1 MVSTDREIIFTDTKT
16 SDFLNLCWD
25 NLIIL
30 DAGEGIKN
38 IQEKIKELNLKNE
51 DSKWSVLTNSV
62 YVLDELAPYT
72 YDNKSNIHNA
82 FYRFQSEEG
91 QIIFPLALLTDRELK
106 FGHKLG
112 TMFCN
117 GEFNDGIKKLGRGEF
132 FKE

>member
-1 MVSTDREIIFTDTKT
+1 MVSTDKEIIFIDTKIY
-16 SDFLNLCWD
+16 DFLNLCWG

-30 DAGEGIKN
+30 DAGEGIKT
-38 IQEKIKELNLKNE
+38 IQEKIKELDLKNE
-51 DSKWSVLTNSV
+51 NSNWSVLTNSI

-82 FYRFQSEEG
+82 FYCFQNENG
-91 QIIFPLALLTDRELK
+91 QMIFPLALLTDRELK

-117 GEFNDGIKKLGRGEF
+117 CEFNDGIKKLGRGEF
-132 FKE
+132 FK

>member
-1 MVSTDREIIFTDTKT
+1 MISIDREIIFIDTKI
-16 SDFLNLCWD
+16 SDFLNLCWS

-30 DAGEGIKN
+30 DAGEGIKT
-38 IQEKIKELNLKNE
+38 IQEKIKELDLKNE
-51 DSKWSVLTNSV
+51 NSNWSILTNSV

-91 QIIFPLALLTDRELK
+91 QIVFPLALLTDRELK
-106 FGHKLG
+106 VGHKLG

-117 GEFNDGIKKLGRGEF
+117 GEFNDGIKKLERGEY
-132 FKE
+132 FK

>member
-1 MVSTDREIIFTDTKT
+1 MISIDREIIFIDTKI
-16 SDFLNLCWD
+16 SDFLNLCWS

-30 DAGEGIKN
+30 DAGEGIKT
-38 IQEKIKELNLKNE
+38 IQEKIKELDLKNE
-51 DSKWSVLTNSV
+51 NSNWSILTNSV

-91 QIIFPLALLTDRELK
+91 QIVFPLALLTDRELK
-106 FGHKLG
+106 VGHKLG

-117 GEFNDGIKKLGRGEF
+117 GEFYDDMRKLEGREY
-132 FKE
+132 FK

>member
-1 MVSTDREIIFTDTKT
+1 MVNPDREIIFIDTKI
-16 SDFLNLCWD
+16 SDFLTLYWS

-51 DSKWSVLTNSV
+51 NSKWSVLTNSI

-72 YDNKSNIHNA
+72 YDTKYNIHNA
-82 FYRFQSEEG
+82 FYRFQDEKG
-91 QIIFPLALLTDRELK
+91 QIVVPLSFLTDRELK

-117 GEFNDGIKKLGRGEF
+117 GEFDDIIKKLGRGEF
-132 FKE
+132 FK

>member
-1 MVSTDREIIFTDTKT
+1 MVSIDREIIFIDTKI
-16 SDFLNLCWD
+16 SDFLNLCWG

-30 DAGEGIKN
+30 DAGEGIKT
-38 IQEKIKELNLKNE
+38 IQEKIKELDLKNE
-51 DSKWSVLTNSV
+51 NSNWSILTNSV

-91 QIIFPLALLTDRELK
+91 QIVFPLALLTDRELK
-106 FGHKLG
+106 VGHKLG

-117 GEFNDGIKKLGRGEF
+117 GEFDYGIKKLGRGEF
-132 FKE
+132 FK